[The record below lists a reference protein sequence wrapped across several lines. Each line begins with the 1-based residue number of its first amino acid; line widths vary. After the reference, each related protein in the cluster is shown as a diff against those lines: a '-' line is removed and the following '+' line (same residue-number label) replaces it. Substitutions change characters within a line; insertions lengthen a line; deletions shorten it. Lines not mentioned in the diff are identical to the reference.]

1 MIELLIIVILVAI
14 LVVGVR
20 GLLEGKREPQELLDN
35 VGKKSTATLA
45 QVNEQF
51 QGIRDRF
58 SGKKQV
64 NLAQKFRVWVTEQLG
79 QRQDLQQW
87 LLALSDE
94 AFEILS
100 SQLAIFCDELNI
112 DLVWLVEKRLDRRP
126 LLKAKVEQV
135 VITYC
140 SSCWQAVQI
149 QKELQS
155 FKILDTILT
164 NPTDKQQQ
172 SVSQKL
178 YIEFINQGLVPKP
191 EPDMHF
197 ASETERWKHVGEA
210 IQEVATK
217 DSAKFD
223 AVFNQ
228 IMAQNQ

>member
-1 MIELLIIVILVAI
+1 MIELLIIIVLVGI
-14 LVVGVR
+14 VVVGVKS
-20 GLLEGKREPQELLDN
+20 LLEGNNEPQELLDN
-35 VGKKSTATLA
+35 VGKKSTATLS
-45 QVNEQF
+45 QVNQQF

-64 NLAQKFRVWVTEQLG
+64 NLSQNFRGWVTERLE
-79 QRQDLQQW
+79 QRADLQQW
-87 LLALSDE
+87 LLSLSDE

-100 SQLAIFCDELNI
+100 NQLSTFCEELNI
-112 DLVWLVEKRLDRRP
+112 DLAWLVEKRLDRRP

-155 FKILDTILT
+155 FKVLDAILN

-172 SVSQKL
+172 AISQKL
-178 YIEFINQGLVPKP
+178 YIEFCKQGLIPKP
-191 EPDMHF
+191 ELDMHF
-197 ASETERWKHVGEA
+197 ASEPERWKHVNEA
-210 IQEVATK
+210 IQEVAAK

-223 AVFNQ
+223 ALFNQ
-228 IMAQNQ
+228 IMAES

>member
-1 MIELLIIVILVAI
+1 MIELLIIAILVAI
-14 LVVGVR
+14 GVVGVR
-20 GLLEGKREPQELLDN
+20 SLLEGNNEPKELLDN
-35 VGKKSTATLA
+35 VGKKGTATLS
-45 QVNEQF
+45 QVNQQI
-51 QGIRDRF
+51 QGMRDHF

-64 NLAQKFRVWVTEQLG
+64 NLAQNFRVWVTERLE

-100 SQLAIFCDELNI
+100 NQLSLFCEELNI
-112 DLVWLVEKRLDRRP
+112 DFAWLVEKRLDRKP

-135 VITYC
+135 IITYC

-155 FKILDTILT
+155 FRVLDTILM

-178 YIEFINQGLVPKP
+178 YIELINQGLVPKP

-197 ASETERWKHVGEA
+197 ASESERWKHVTEV
-210 IQEVATK
+210 IQDVATK
-217 DSAKFD
+217 DFAKFD
-223 AVFNQ
+223 ALFNQ
-228 IMAQNQ
+228 IMAQS